1 LPWED
6 IGAHLVALL
15 VYPGGLT
22 TAALGL
28 AAEIG
33 AAWALVP
40 ERGGLGAAARNTLK
54 ALRPP
59 ARQVPPLAAAAV
71 ILALAAATQ
80 LAAPLNPVPPAER
93 NSLLAAAALLGASWL
108 TWSWGWGRR
117 AAAPQ
122 VVLAVQ
128 ACWLLAVLLP
138 SIEPG
143 NLRPQALG
151 AVVLGTQVPLKL
163 ACGLLYLGCL
173 PGLLMLLPESAPQGP
188 PGTVGQG
195 RGPEEMGFVLVR
207 ALLWIPYCGLFTSLF
222 FPAADGAPGVLRFL
236 LGSAGAAAVAIAI
249 AANLTRRPAG
259 VTRILYL
266 RLALPFAGFAVLVAA
281 LTVALVH

>member
-1 LPWED
+1 VPWED
-6 IGAHLVALL
+6 IGGHVVALL
-15 VYPGGLT
+15 VYPGALT
-22 TAALGL
+22 MVTLGL

-40 ERGGLGAAARNTLK
+40 ERGGLGAAARSSLR
-54 ALRPP
+54 ALRPRP
-59 ARQVPPLAAAAV
+59 RALSPLAASAA

-93 NSLLAAAALLGASWL
+93 NSLVAAAALLGASWL
-108 TWSWGWGRR
+108 TWAWGWGRR

-151 AVVLGTQVPLKL
+151 AVVLGNQVPLKL

-188 PGTVGQG
+188 PGVAGKG
-195 RGPEEMGFVLVR
+195 SAPEESGFVLVR
-207 ALLWIPYCGLFTSLF
+207 GLLWMPYCGLFTSLF
-222 FPAADGAPGVLRFL
+222 SPSADGATGVLRFL
-236 LGSAGAAAVAIAI
+236 LATVGAAAVAIAI

-259 VTRILYL
+259 VTRLLYV
-266 RLALPFAGFAVLVAA
+266 RLALPFAGFAVLVAG